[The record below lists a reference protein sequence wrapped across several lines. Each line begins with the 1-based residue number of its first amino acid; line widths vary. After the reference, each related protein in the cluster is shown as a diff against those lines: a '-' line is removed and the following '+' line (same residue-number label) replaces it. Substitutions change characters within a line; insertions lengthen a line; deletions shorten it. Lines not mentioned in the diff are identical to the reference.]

1 VVRYIAEAMQNYN
14 HENSTQ
20 KHLNKVMKQNI
31 SVWNVYKPISKTPLE
46 VVRQFR
52 KQFPQYSLDS
62 NGKPLK
68 ISYAGRLDPMAHG
81 VLVLLVGEE
90 NKKREKYEKFVKEYL
105 FQCIFG
111 VATDTYD
118 ILGLVNHSK
127 VDFKSPPNLSE
138 RIRVLTSQLV
148 GSLEQPYPPYSAV
161 RVNGKPLFHW
171 AREGKLQEVTIP
183 TKTVEVYLLKLENI
197 RQITLEELEQSIT
210 SRIQQVTGGDF
221 RQEQILAGWREVF
234 QRQWHDNGRR
244 PSASSIR
251 IDVVTLRA
259 EVSHGTYI
267 RSLSHEL
274 GQRLGT
280 SATVIDLLRT
290 RVGEFKLENSVFWK
304 RRLDDCD

>member
-1 VVRYIAEAMQNYN
+1 LAPITL
-14 HENSTQ
+14 NSD
-20 KHLNKVMKQNI
+20 
-31 SVWNVYKPISKTPLE
+31 Y
-46 VVRQFR
+46 R
-52 KQFPQYSLDS
+52 
-62 NGKPLK
+62 
-68 ISYAGRLDPMAHG
+68 
-81 VLVLLVGEE
+81 
-90 NKKREKYEKFVKEYL
+90 
-105 FQCIFG
+105 
-111 VATDTYD
+111 
-118 ILGLVNHSK
+118 ILPTGLVNHSK